1 MNININICT
10 VLTLARMPFCS
21 GGHKIKIL
29 EDLLFNYYSSP
40 MMHLASAILA
50 VPGTM
55 VM

>member
-1 MNININICT
+1 
-10 VLTLARMPFCS
+10 MPFCS

-29 EDLLFNYYSSP
+29 EGSLFNYYSITV
-40 MMHLASAILA
+40 MHLASAILA